1 MAVTLGSV
9 QTVLVCVPGQ
19 GVQGFCPDGQSQ
31 TVTQAYMIAPSESTA
46 LDLMAQP
53 FDASAAGAYFGF
65 AFASTVFVYLLSL
78 ACGVL
83 ITTVKRA

>member
-1 MAVTLGSV
+1 
-9 QTVLVCVPGQ
+9 
-19 GVQGFCPDGQSQ
+19 
-31 TVTQAYMIAPSESTA
+31 MIAPSESTA

>member
-1 MAVTLGSV
+1 MAVALGNV

-19 GVQGFCPDGQSQ
+19 GVQGYCPDGQAQ

-53 FDASAAGAYFGF
+53 FDPSAAGAYFGF
-65 AFASTVFVYLLSL
+65 AFSSTVFVYLLSL
-78 ACGVL
+78 GCGVL
-83 ITTVKRA
+83 IQMVRRA